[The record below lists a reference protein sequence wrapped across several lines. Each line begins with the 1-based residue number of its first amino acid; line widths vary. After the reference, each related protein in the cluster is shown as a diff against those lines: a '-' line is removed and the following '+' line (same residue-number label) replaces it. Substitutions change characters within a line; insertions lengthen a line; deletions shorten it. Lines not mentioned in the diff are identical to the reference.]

1 MRLALAVATAL
12 LFAGTAAAHDP
23 AAAGH
28 EHAPGAPVVVQKTAA
43 GAVYGAAL
51 PAAPA
56 QPVPID
62 AAAANPAAHVGKAGA
77 WSGRITS
84 VCQAQGCWLVLSGEQ
99 GEFARVLMHEH
110 GFSVPK
116 DARGEAVVYG
126 TFGEKQRSAEELA
139 HLAKDGAKEPAARE
153 LEIDATSVVIRNAG

>member
-1 MRLALAVATAL
+1 MRLALAFSL
-12 LFAGTAAAHDP
+12 LFAGTAAAHDH

-28 EHAPGAPVVVQKTAA
+28 EHAPGAPVAVQQTAA

-51 PAAPA
+51 PSAPA
-56 QPVPID
+56 PAVPMD
-62 AAAANPAAHVGKAGA
+62 VAAANTGAHIGKAGA
-77 WSGRITS
+77 YSGRITS

-99 GEFARVLMHEH
+99 GEFARVLMHAH

-126 TFGEKQRSAEELA
+126 TLSEKQRTPEELA
-139 HLAKDGAKEPAARE
+139 HLAKDGAKDPAARE
-153 LEIDATSVVIRNAG
+153 LEIDATSVVIRSAG

>member
-1 MRLALAVATAL
+1 MRLALALSL
-12 LFAGTAAAHDP
+12 LLAGTAAAHDH

-28 EHAPGAPVVVQKTAA
+28 EHAPGAPVAVQQTAE

-51 PAAPA
+51 PEARPAA
-56 QPVPID
+56 VPMD
-62 AAAANPAAHVGKAGA
+62 LVASNPSAHVGKAGA
-77 WSGRITS
+77 YSGRITS
-84 VCQAQGCWLVLSGEQ
+84 VCQAQGCWLVLSGDQ

-126 TFGEKQRSAEELA
+126 TLAEKQRSAEELA
-139 HLAKDGAKEPAARE
+139 HLAKDGAEEPAARE
-153 LEIDATSVVIRNAG
+153 LEIDATSVLIRSAG

>member
-1 MRLALAVATAL
+1 MRFAVALCVSL
-12 LFAGTAAAHDP
+12 LAGTAAAHDH

-28 EHAPGAPVVVQKTAA
+28 EHAPGAPVAVQQTTD
-43 GAVYGAAL
+43 GAVYGAILSEAR
-51 PAAPA
+51 PAA
-56 QPVPID
+56 VPID
-62 AAAANPAAHVGKAGA
+62 VAAANPAEHLGKAGA
-77 WSGRITS
+77 YSGRITS

-126 TFGEKQRSAEELA
+126 TLAEKQRSAEELA
-139 HLAKDGAKEPAARE
+139 HLAKDGAKEAAARE
-153 LEIDATSVVIRNAG
+153 LEIDATSVVIRGAG

>member
-1 MRLALAVATAL
+1 MRLALALSL
-12 LFAGTAAAHDP
+12 LFAGTAGAHDH

-28 EHAPGAPVVVQKTAA
+28 EHAPGAPVAVQRTAE

-51 PAAPA
+51 PASPAPA
-56 QPVPID
+56 VPMD
-62 AAAANPAAHVGKAGA
+62 LAAANVAAHAGKTGA
-77 WSGRITS
+77 YSGRITS

-116 DARGEAVVYG
+116 DARGDAVVYG
-126 TFGEKQRSAEELA
+126 ILVEKQRSAEELA
-139 HLAKDGAKEPAARE
+139 HLAEDGAKEPAASE
-153 LEIDATSVVIRNAG
+153 LEIDATSVLIRNAG

>member
-1 MRLALAVATAL
+1 MDLAASS
-12 LFAGTAAAHDP
+12 
-23 AAAGH
+23 
-28 EHAPGAPVVVQKTAA
+28 
-43 GAVYGAAL
+43 
-51 PAAPA
+51 
-56 QPVPID
+56 
-62 AAAANPAAHVGKAGA
+62 PAAHIGKAGA
-77 WSGRITS
+77 YSGRITS

-126 TFGEKQRSAEELA
+126 TLSEKQRSAEELA

>member
-1 MRLALAVATAL
+1 MRLALALSL
-12 LFAGTAAAHDP
+12 LITGTAAAHDH

-28 EHAPGAPVVVQKTAA
+28 EHAPGAPVAVQQTAH

-51 PAAPA
+51 PETPPAA
-56 QPVPID
+56 VPMD
-62 AAAANPAAHVGKAGA
+62 LAASNPAAYIGKAGA

-99 GEFARVLMHEH
+99 GQFARVLMHEH

-116 DARGEAVVYG
+116 NARGEAIVFG
-126 TFGEKQRSAEELA
+126 TLSEKQRTAEERA

>member
-1 MRLALAVATAL
+1 MRLALAL
-12 LFAGTAAAHDP
+12 SPLFAGTAAAHEH

-28 EHAPGAPVVVQKTAA
+28 EHAPGAPVAVQQTAD
-43 GAVYGAAL
+43 GAVYGAVL
-51 PAAPA
+51 PETPPEAVPMDLAASS
-56 QPVPID
+56 
-62 AAAANPAAHVGKAGA
+62 PAAHIGKAGA
-77 WSGRITS
+77 YSGRITS

-99 GEFARVLMHEH
+99 GEFARVLMHGH

-116 DARGEAVVYG
+116 NARGEAVVYG
-126 TFGEKQRSAEELA
+126 TLSEKQRSAEELA

>member
-1 MRLALAVATAL
+1 MRFAVALCVSL
-12 LFAGTAAAHDP
+12 LAGTAAAHDH

-28 EHAPGAPVVVQKTAA
+28 EHAPGAPVAVQQTTD
-43 GAVYGAAL
+43 GAVYGAILSEAR
-51 PAAPA
+51 PAA
-56 QPVPID
+56 VPID
-62 AAAANPAAHVGKAGA
+62 VAAANPAEHLGKAGA
-77 WSGRITS
+77 YSGRITS

-126 TFGEKQRSAEELA
+126 TLAQKQRSADELA
-139 HLAKDGAKEPAARE
+139 HLAKDGAKETAARE
-153 LEIDATSVVIRNAG
+153 LEIDATSVVIRGAG